1 MYRAAQASTHQSSP
15 ARGAWKLAARKALSL
30 RPREACVLTVVRGRA
45 WVTAGGATGLA
56 PDDSGDH
63 VLAAGQR
70 LLVPGGSHVV
80 VEAWKDEDTF
90 FDWQPQAALVWA
102 PAAAPAAVTPRE
114 AVWQPLVDLRQ
125 AGGLAAR
132 SMGRLGA
139 GLVRLGWARLAGRH
153 NAAAPIAAPWLAPS
167 PSCTTSSATKSW
179 T

>member
-1 MYRAAQASTHQSSP
+1 MNRAAQASTHQSSP

-30 RPREACVLTVVRGRA
+30 RPREAGVLTVVRGRA
-45 WVTAGGATGLA
+45 WITAGGATGLS
-56 PDDSGDH
+56 PEDSGDH

-70 LLVPGGSHVV
+70 LMVPGGSHVV
-80 VEAWKDEDTF
+80 LEAWKDEDAF
-90 FDWQPQAALVWA
+90 FDWQPQAALAWA
-102 PAAAPAAVTPRE
+102 SAPAAVTPRE
-114 AVWQPLVDLRQ
+114 AVWQPLADLRQ
-125 AGGLAAR
+125 AGWLAAR
-132 SMGRLGA
+132 AIGRLGA